1 MSDDLTVDDEPYG
14 APGEDDQFREMRRA
28 ANKSAKLSKENA
40 ALTTRIADLERQVA
54 LSSAGLTLSP
64 KQQAALLAAHEGELE
79 RDQLRAT
86 AAELGFITPDSTDPD
101 PDSDRREAALQTQAK
116 ISAAA
121 QGTIPPAP
129 LPKLDEQIMQA
140 QQAGDH
146 KRVMQ
151 LKASAALM
159 EMRKNGSAL
168 IS

>member
-1 MSDDLTVDDEPYG
+1 MSDELLDDEPFG

-40 ALTTRIADLERQVA
+40 ALTARLAEMERQVA

-79 RDQLRAT
+79 RDLLRAT
-86 AAELGFITPDSTDPD
+86 ATELGFITPDPTDPD
-101 PDSDRREAALQTQAK
+101 PDADRREAALQTQAK

-121 QGTIPPAP
+121 QGTTPPAP
-129 LPKLDEQIMQA
+129 LPKLDEQIAQA

-146 KRVMQ
+146 KRVMG
-151 LKASAALM
+151 LKAQAALM
-159 EMRKNGSAL
+159 EMRRNGSAP